1 MELVPLCGVDPE
13 KRLNFPDDLT
23 ARVLAMDPAPIKPDV
38 HPPLRRNAQLA
49 LAVFLGV
56 LLGLL
61 AFRGYGN
68 QFGTRPS
75 EVVSRNKT
83 RLDLNSADRAELA
96 QVPGIGAEKAKAI
109 EEHRQ
114 SKGKFTTVEELRDV
128 KGFGDK
134 TLDKVRPF
142 LRVENVANPPNSA
155 SSGELEPAI
164 REPKSTP
171 VRPASTKKLQPG
183 DPPINVNTATL
194 QELEQLPGVGAVT
207 ANSIIASRPFRSF
220 EDLDRVK
227 GIGPK
232 TLEKLRP
239 FVVIK

>member
-1 MELVPLCGVDPE
+1 
-13 KRLNFPDDLT
+13 
-23 ARVLAMDPAPIKPDV
+23 MDPAPIKPDTLSPV
-38 HPPLRRNAQLA
+38 PIRRNAQLA
-49 LAVFLGV
+49 LAVFFGV

-68 QFGTRPS
+68 HVGARPS
-75 EVVSRNKT
+75 EAVPFGKT
-83 RLDLNSADRAELA
+83 RLDLNAADRSELA

-114 SKGKFTTVEELRDV
+114 SKGKFQTVDELRGV

-134 TLDKVRPF
+134 TIDKVRPY
-142 LRVENVANPPNSA
+142 LQVENSA
-155 SSGELEPAI
+155 VPTVVTSAGELEPAI
-164 REPKSTP
+164 REPKP
-171 VRPASTKKLQPG
+171 VPAARPTGVKKLQPG
-183 DPPINVNTATL
+183 DPPINVNAATL
-194 QELEQLPGVGAVT
+194 QELEQLPGVGPVT
-207 ANSIIASRPFRSF
+207 ATNIIAARPIRTV

-239 FVVIK
+239 FVVVK